1 MENIEDVPSR
11 ELTYPSNKA
20 YVLEAY
26 FPFPQVGHVNSLEG
40 SSTLEFSSHVCLPVI
55 CSF

>member
-26 FPFPQVGHVNSLEG
+26 FPFPQVGHVKSLEG